1 MSERIIRI
9 REVMELNKNLIKS
22 WTIEKSKID
31 NKIRQFLDMNF
42 ALLDE
47 LEVELKAKIE
57 EATK

>member
-31 NKIRQFLDMNF
+31 NKIRQFLDMNS
-42 ALLDE
+42 ALIDE
-47 LEVELKAKIE
+47 LEVELMAKRK

>member
-9 REVMELNKNLIKS
+9 REAMELNKNLIKS

-31 NKIRQFLDMNF
+31 NKIRQFLDMNS
-42 ALLDE
+42 ALIDE
-47 LEVELKAKIE
+47 LEVELMAKRK